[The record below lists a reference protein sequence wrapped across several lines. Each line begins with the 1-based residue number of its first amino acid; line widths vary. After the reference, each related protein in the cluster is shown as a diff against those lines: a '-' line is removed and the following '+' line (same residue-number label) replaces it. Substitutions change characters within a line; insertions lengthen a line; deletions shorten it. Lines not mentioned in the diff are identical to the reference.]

1 MLTIWPINSCQKQIN
16 CICHWFS
23 IFTVGKLGPRQLGPG
38 ARLSVAQLS
47 TQKKWQIGPQGP
59 TVRPKNRGEH
69 MFEVLLEAN
78 CWNKTIIYFLLFGE
92 SKKRVSLILRSWAL
106 CSRDGEIPLLVIT
119 MLFSYKGRGTR
130 QIWWSLCLGA
140 DAQLSDLT
148 WDIVQRFSTRQQ
160 PQSFHRVL
168 SWKCC
173 RKMMICHFIE
183 AFKWC
188 RILLLPSF

>member
-1 MLTIWPINSCQKQIN
+1 MVGGPMSPYEVFSKISVFTKYLLT
-16 CICHWFS
+16 
-23 IFTVGKLGPRQLGPG
+23 QLWS
-38 ARLSVAQLS
+38 A
-47 TQKKWQIGPQGP
+47 IGG
-59 TVRPKNRGEH
+59 N
-69 MFEVLLEAN
+69 LLE
-78 CWNKTIIYFLLFGE
+78 KTIIYFLLFGE

-168 SWKCC
+168 SWNCC